1 MDINE
6 AFSVLDGILEESG
19 TAVLATVGSGGA
31 PRLRWMTPLLIPGRT
46 GFLYAVTS
54 PQFEKKAQLDA
65 DPRVEWMVQTRSL
78 TKVMNLQGKIQ
89 ILESPQVKSEMLE
102 QIGGRLSTF
111 WRVNPEAEDL
121 VVLETVIEEIRYF
134 EPMTGRRET
143 LVLKK
148 EA

>member
-1 MDINE
+1 MDVHE
-6 AFSVLDGILEESG
+6 AFSVLDGVLEESG
-19 TAVLATVGSGGA
+19 TAVLATLGSGGE

-54 PQFEKKAQLDA
+54 PRFEKKTQLDA
-65 DPRVEWMVQTRSL
+65 DPRAEWMVQTRAL
-78 TKVMNLQGKIQ
+78 TKVLNLRGRIQ
-89 ILESPQVKSEMLE
+89 ILESPQVKSEILE

-121 VVLETVIEEIRYF
+121 VVLETVLEEIRYF

-143 LVLKK
+143 VTLSK
-148 EA
+148 EV